1 MLIRVLCVCG
11 CALQEAE
18 GRAGVGGSGAL
29 HRTFRSVACAC
40 SAWQGGMTC
49 VCDSCVGSHG
59 RRLTSLWER
68 WWITQCLMVH
78 PPRSG
83 RIHNTQHGTSMPEQS
98 TK

>member
-1 MLIRVLCVCG
+1 MEGGCGWKWCTAPHISQHGLC
-11 CALQEAE
+11 LQ
-18 GRAGVGGSGAL
+18 RL
-29 HRTFRSVACAC
+29 
-40 SAWQGGMTC
+40 QGGMTC